1 VVETAVNSI
10 SFPILSLIV
19 LVPLLGALLLLWLK
33 DDLQIKRLSLLIT
46 TVDLMLTI
54 TLLVH
59 FNPATHLMQFSE
71 SYEWIP
77 ALGIRFS
84 LAVDGISV
92 LLVFLSAFLGWI
104 CILASWRAIEVNVK
118 GFMVS
123 LLVMQALMLGVFC
136 AMDLFLFF
144 MFWEAMLIPMY
155 LIIGVWGGDNRI
167 YAAFK
172 FFLYTLA
179 GSVLFLVGIIV
190 LYFQG
195 GQSFDIPTLM
205 QAEYSVTTQRWVFIA
220 FFIAFAVKVPMFPFH
235 TWLPDAH
242 VQAPT
247 AGSIVLAGVLLKMG
261 AYGFLRFSLPM
272 LPDASHYFA
281 LPVVLISLV
290 GIIYG
295 GYLALAQDDLKKLVA
310 YSSISHMGF
319 VTLGL
324 FVNNVAG
331 LEGGILQMFSHG
343 ITTSALFLMVGLVYE
358 RSHTRD
364 IRQYGGLMK
373 VMPVYTTG
381 LAFFALASMAL
392 PGTSAFIGEL
402 LVLVGAFAFN
412 KLIAALAV
420 IGALLS
426 AGYLLSMFKRVALG
440 KVTNQ
445 TLMKSWDLDARE
457 LVAVIS
463 LAIFVIWIGFY
474 PMPFLELM
482 HASVDH
488 LLQQTNAHTMLT
500 DR

>member
-1 VVETAVNSI
+1 
-10 SFPILSLIV
+10 
-19 LVPLLGALLLLWLK
+19 
-33 DDLQIKRLSLLIT
+33 
-46 TVDLMLTI
+46 
-54 TLLVH
+54 
-59 FNPATHLMQFSE
+59 
-71 SYEWIP
+71 
-77 ALGIRFS
+77 
-84 LAVDGISV
+84 
-92 LLVFLSAFLGWI
+92 
-104 CILASWRAIEVNVK
+104 
-118 GFMVS
+118 
-123 LLVMQALMLGVFC
+123 
-136 AMDLFLFF
+136 
-144 MFWEAMLIPMY
+144 
-155 LIIGVWGGDNRI
+155 
-167 YAAFK
+167 
-172 FFLYTLA
+172 
-179 GSVLFLVGIIV
+179 
-190 LYFQG
+190 
-195 GQSFDIPTLM
+195 
-205 QAEYSVTTQRWVFIA
+205 
-220 FFIAFAVKVPMFPFH
+220 
-235 TWLPDAH
+235 
-242 VQAPT
+242 
-247 AGSIVLAGVLLKMG
+247 
-261 AYGFLRFSLPM
+261 
-272 LPDASHYFA
+272 
-281 LPVVLISLV
+281 
-290 GIIYG
+290 
-295 GYLALAQDDLKKLVA
+295 LKKLVA